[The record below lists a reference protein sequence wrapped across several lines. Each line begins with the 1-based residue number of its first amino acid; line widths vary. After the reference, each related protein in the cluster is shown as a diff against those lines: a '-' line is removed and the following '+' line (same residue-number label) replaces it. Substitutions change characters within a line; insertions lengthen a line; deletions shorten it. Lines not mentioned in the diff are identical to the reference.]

1 MAASSRTTGQT
12 AVLDDLAATVDGQA
26 RAATGDDTVAG
37 VQPRW
42 VAAPASLEQASAL
55 LRAAARLGLTVVPRG
70 RGTALAWGTPPRSAD
85 LVVSTERM
93 ATVVEHN
100 PGDLV
105 CVVDAGATLDAVNAH
120 VGAHGQQLA
129 LDQPVPGASVGGTVS
144 TTRSGPRRLMYG
156 TPRDQ
161 VLGMTMVRADGT
173 VATAGSKVVK
183 NVAGYDVAKLLGG
196 AYGTLGLIGRVVLRL
211 HPRPRARMW
220 LKAWYTDPWA
230 AAGAARRVAGS
241 QLAPSAVEIR
251 RTVGASAADVLV
263 LLEGTGPGVDGRSR
277 QLLDLLSGATET
289 TDIDTDEGDRLARL
303 PVGADDTLVKV
314 AVPLPGV
321 EAVLRTVHAAES
333 RYGLPCHLQGSAGA
347 GVLYVVLPAG
357 ARADAVPR
365 VVAEL
370 REAASGGSAVV
381 LQAPPQV
388 RALVDTWGPVNGL
401 TLMRRIK
408 DEFDPEHRFSPGRFV
423 GGI

>member
-1 MAASSRTTGQT
+1 MATSSRAGEA

-26 RAATGDDTVAG
+26 RAAGPADAVAG
-37 VQPRW
+37 VPARW

-55 LRAAARLGLTVVPRG
+55 LRSAARLGLTVVPLG
-70 RGTALAWGTPPRSAD
+70 RGTAMAWGAPPRSAD

-93 ATVVEHN
+93 AAVLEHN

-105 CVVDAGATLDAVNAH
+105 CVVEAGATLDAVNEQ

-129 LDQPVPGASVGGTVS
+129 LDQPLPGASVGGTVS
-144 TTRSGPRRLMYG
+144 TTRSGPRRLLYG

-161 VLGMTMVRADGT
+161 VLGVTMVRPDGT

-196 AYGTLGLIGRVVLRL
+196 AYGTLGLIGRVIMRL
-211 HPRPRARMW
+211 HPLPRARMW
-220 LKAWYTDPWA
+220 LRAWYTDPWA
-230 AAGAARRVAGS
+230 AAAAARRVTGS

-251 RTVGASAADVLV
+251 RTVGASGADVFV
-263 LLEGTGPGVDGRSR
+263 LLEGTGPGVDGRAR
-277 QLLDLLSGATET
+277 QLLDLLTGATET
-289 TDIDTDEGDRLARL
+289 TDVDTEEGHRLARL

-321 EAVLRTVHAAES
+321 EAVVRAVHAAES

-347 GVLYVVLPAG
+347 GVLYAVLPAA
-357 ARADAVPR
+357 ARPDALPR

-370 REAASGGSAVV
+370 REAAAGGSAVV

-388 RALVDTWGPVNGL
+388 RATVDAWGPVNGL
-401 TLMRRIK
+401 ALMRRVK
-408 DEFDPEHRFSPGRFV
+408 DEFDPEHRFAPGRFV